1 MANHEAACATA
12 VRATRKQAMTAK
24 FDPKD
29 WNSALVRL
37 KSDHAAPPA
46 TVAEDATSVRER
58 EVFKVK
64 VIEARVKLKL
74 MRDRTDAL
82 KEALERFRS
91 RQGAM
96 RA

>member
-1 MANHEAACATA
+1 
-12 VRATRKQAMTAK
+12 MTAK
-24 FDPKD
+24 FDPND
-29 WNSALVRL
+29 WSSALVQL
-37 KSDHAAPPA
+37 KSEPA
-46 TVAEDATSVRER
+46 TPSRPAPDDAVSVRER
-58 EVFKVK
+58 EAFKVK

>member
-1 MANHEAACATA
+1 
-12 VRATRKQAMTAK
+12 MTAK
-24 FDPKD
+24 FDPND
-29 WNSALVRL
+29 WNSALVQL
-37 KSDHAAPPA
+37 KSDHATPSPN
-46 TVAEDATSVRER
+46 VVDDAVSVRER

-74 MRDRTDAL
+74 MRDRTEAL

-91 RQGAM
+91 RQDAM

>member
-1 MANHEAACATA
+1 
-12 VRATRKQAMTAK
+12 MTAK
-24 FDPKD
+24 FDPND
-29 WNSALVRL
+29 WSSALVQL
-37 KSDHAAPPA
+37 KSEPA
-46 TVAEDATSVRER
+46 TPSHPAPDDAVSVRER
-58 EVFKVK
+58 EAFKVK